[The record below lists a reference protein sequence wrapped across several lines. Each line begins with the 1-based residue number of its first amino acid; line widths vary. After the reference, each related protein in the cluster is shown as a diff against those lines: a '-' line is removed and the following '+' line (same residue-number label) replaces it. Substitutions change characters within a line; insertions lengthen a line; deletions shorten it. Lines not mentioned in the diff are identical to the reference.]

1 MSFKWFLDRPDNRLI
16 SWLKLAQNDGES
28 APESAG
34 YSDTCLF
41 IGHEQRSSMAYL
53 YVDINGIIVR
63 AIEPLMP
70 GLVGVQKLRFLWE
83 MGDHTDF
90 EWGVPLLKL
99 WPISRSANREFDWL
113 LGRRDLSWLTHWHLI
128 VLCLHN
134 RLGTGRKNNTI

>member
-1 MSFKWFLDRPDNRLI
+1 
-16 SWLKLAQNDGES
+16 
-28 APESAG
+28 
-34 YSDTCLF
+34 
-41 IGHEQRSSMAYL
+41 MAYL

-99 WPISRSANREFDWL
+99 
-113 LGRRDLSWLTHWHLI
+113 
-128 VLCLHN
+128 
-134 RLGTGRKNNTI
+134 

>member
-99 WPISRSANREFDWL
+99 
-113 LGRRDLSWLTHWHLI
+113 
-128 VLCLHN
+128 
-134 RLGTGRKNNTI
+134 